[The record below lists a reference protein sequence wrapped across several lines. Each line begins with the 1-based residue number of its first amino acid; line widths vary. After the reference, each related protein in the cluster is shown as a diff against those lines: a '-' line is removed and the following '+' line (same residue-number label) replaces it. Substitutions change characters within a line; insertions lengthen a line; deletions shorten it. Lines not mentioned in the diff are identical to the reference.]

1 MHTHSL
7 LQPFLTLMPL
17 LLELYHSIIKSSFSP
32 APASM
37 EEKINTELKRQAK
50 STATVNRQSLI
61 TAGRGRTVQAESG
74 RGVTICQLP
83 LSNWRMAGLI
93 AMEAICVYVCVC
105 ACTFLLTEYVWVC
118 VNESG
123 QKCLSVEKVSK
134 ASWADESSSA
144 PLWAPPN
151 LPT

>member
-17 LLELYHSIIKSSFSP
+17 FLEPYHSIIKSSFSP
-32 APASM
+32 APAST

-93 AMEAICVYVCVC
+93 AMEAICVYACVC
-105 ACTFLLTEYVWVC
+105 ARTFLLTEYV
-118 VNESG
+118 
-123 QKCLSVEKVSK
+123 
-134 ASWADESSSA
+134 
-144 PLWAPPN
+144 
-151 LPT
+151 